1 MQEETKTYATET
13 PPERAILAGVD
24 TGRGSWLAD
33 DSLDELEGLA
43 KTAGAAV
50 VGRTVQ
56 KKERPDTA
64 LFLGKG
70 KVAEIAFMAQ
80 ELGADLLILDD
91 EITPSQQRNL
101 EAATGLRVVDRTAL
115 ILDIFAQRA
124 RSSAGKLQ
132 VELAQLQYNLPRLG
146 GQGLSLSRLG
156 GGIGTR
162 GPGETKLEMDRRRI
176 RSRIHDLTEKIDRLK
191 AQRQLHRIQRQNSR
205 VPVAALVGYT
215 NAGKS
220 TILNAL
226 AGSDEVMAEDLLFAT
241 LDPTTRLISLDD
253 KQEILL
259 TDTVGFIQKLPHTLV
274 SAFQATLEET
284 VEADLLIHVVDA
296 SDVNYELQIQAVMEV
311 LKEIGAQDKPSIF
324 VFNKADKLPV
334 LQFPDS
340 HVEKRMLQGRDG
352 VVISAKN
359 PTGLAILKEKI
370 KSVFAQ
376 SSLTL
381 RLCIPYHLGH
391 LVTRLHSVAKVS
403 SIDYNEQGT
412 VLEVTMPVSEA
423 AAYLEYEVRDKKEE

>member
-1 MQEETKTYATET
+1 MEDRVHTHDTGR
-13 PPERAILAGVD
+13 PPERAILAGID
-24 TGRGSWLAD
+24 TGKAGWQID

-43 KTAGAAV
+43 KTAGATV
-50 VGRTVQ
+50 VAWAVQ
-56 KKERPDTA
+56 KKERPDAA
-64 LFLGKG
+64 LYLGKG
-70 KVAEIAFMAQ
+70 KVAEVIGMAQ
-80 ELGADLLILDD
+80 ELAADLLILDD

-101 EAATGLRVVDRTAL
+101 EAVTGLRVVDRTAL

-132 VELAQLQYNLPRLG
+132 VELAQLKYNLPRLG
-146 GQGLSLSRLG
+146 GQGLAMSRLG

-176 RSRIHDLTEKIDRLK
+176 RSRIHDLTEKIEKLK
-191 AQRQLHRIQRQNSR
+191 SQRQLHRMQRKKSR
-205 VPVAALVGYT
+205 VPTAALVGYT

-226 AGSDEVMAEDLLFAT
+226 AGSEEVMAKDLLFAT
-241 LDPTTRLISLDD
+241 LDPTTRLIALDD
-253 KQEILL
+253 QQEIML

-296 SDVNYELQIQAVMEV
+296 SDANYELQIQAVMDV
-311 LKEIGAQDKPSIF
+311 LKEIGAQDKPAIF

-340 HVEKRMLQGRDG
+340 HAEKRMLHGRDG

-359 PTGLAILKEKI
+359 PSGAEILRKKI
-370 KSVFAQ
+370 KSFFAQ
-376 SSLTL
+376 SNVAL
-381 RLCIPYHLGH
+381 RLCIPYNQGH
-391 LVTRLHSVAKVS
+391 LVTRLHDIARIKA
-403 SIDYNEQGT
+403 IDYNDQGT
-412 VLEVTMPVSEA
+412 VLDLVMPVSDA
-423 AAYLEYEVRDKKEE
+423 KPYFKYEIK